1 MKIKE
6 VLKQIGKDV
15 WLVYLVISVLLT
27 TISMI
32 DSSSYLEIGILGLQI
47 LSLVYFTQLLVALF
61 KRIANKI

>member
-15 WLVYLVISVLLT
+15 LLVYLVMSVLLT

-32 DSSSYLEIGILGLQI
+32 ASSSYLEIGILGLQI
-47 LSLVYFTQLLVALF
+47 LSLVYFIQLLVALF
-61 KRIANKI
+61 KKNCK